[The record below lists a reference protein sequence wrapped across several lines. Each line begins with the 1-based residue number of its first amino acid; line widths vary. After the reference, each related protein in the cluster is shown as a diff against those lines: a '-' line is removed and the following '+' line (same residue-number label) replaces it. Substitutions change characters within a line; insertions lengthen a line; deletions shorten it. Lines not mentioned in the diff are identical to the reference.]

1 MTTTEKKKKKNE
13 GLVELTKELKAEIK
27 ASVEDLSHMDFDDF
41 AKHYWDVN
49 YYRGTS
55 MLIYALYQ
63 RIIDLEQVLY
73 TDRKGKD

>member
-1 MTTTEKKKKKNE
+1 M
-13 GLVELTKELKAEIK
+13 ELTKELKAGIK

-63 RIIDLEQVLY
+63 RISDLEKVLHKEG
-73 TDRKGKD
+73 T